1 MKARSKLLWHYA
13 LWAAASFVVLVAPLV
28 TVLIVK
34 RGVYFAM
41 VTDVWKISIGG
52 GICAILLLL
61 LILGKL
67 KAPGGVVTLAVVCL
81 ISWLLD
87 AILDDLFL
95 LSLCALL
102 GKVVDWIV
110 FAPRLRRLR
119 RLLDMN
125 EQATVTAMAVAAAV
139 KPVERTGRV

>member
-95 LSLCALL
+95 LSLCALM

-139 KPVERTGRV
+139 KPAERTGRV